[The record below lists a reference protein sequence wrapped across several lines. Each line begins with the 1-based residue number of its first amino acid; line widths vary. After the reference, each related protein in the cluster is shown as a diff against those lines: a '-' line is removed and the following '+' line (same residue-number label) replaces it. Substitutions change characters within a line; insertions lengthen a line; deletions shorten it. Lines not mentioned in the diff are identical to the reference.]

1 MYIGVSY
8 LLERRSDVRTH
19 HVTLDRQEVRNAE
32 SPINDEPPP
41 PDYSSSL
48 VADIK
53 QSSSSVEDT
62 GVDYPPETGSFYN
75 ALLNVTFCEFDK
87 DRITDQRWLVLAVNA
102 TTVTTERAW
111 CPRLGDRPAFEES
124 SFFTGVY
131 FRYMPDGAEKKLAP
145 TRVFDPFRMVEF
157 SRVRRQQLLRKIRV
171 LRCAPDVSGCGNSKY
186 GSYCKSWLSS
196 PICFGLMKKSD
207 GSVCFQPTDSSCVG
221 DAIPCD
227 TVSTPPVT
235 TKAAVSTT
243 TTKAAVSTTTTKA
256 AVSTTTTKAAV
267 STTTT
272 KAAVSTTT
280 TKAAVST
287 TTTKAAVSTTTE
299 ATTTTAAPT
308 SVTTGEVTT
317 TTTTTMP
324 PTTTTVATTQAI
336 TSTTTTTS
344 TEGFGGKYC
353 GDLYGQSFSVDFEE
367 GRATV
372 SVLGQSAGADYEVEG
387 TKIVFSNYD
396 PMLQKLMNA
405 FHIKGIDGT
414 IISPTEVH
422 IKAGFLI
429 DTTLTSC

>member
-1 MYIGVSY
+1 MRSY
-8 LLERRSDVRTH
+8 LFAVI
-19 HVTLDRQEVRNAE
+19 AA
-32 SPINDEPPP
+32 
-41 PDYSSSL
+41 
-48 VADIK
+48 VAAAT
-53 QSSSSVEDT
+53 ED
-62 GVDYPPETGSFYN
+62 P
-75 ALLNVTFCEFDK
+75 
-87 DRITDQRWLVLAVNA
+87 
-102 TTVTTERAW
+102 
-111 CPRLGDRPAFEES
+111 
-124 SFFTGVY
+124 
-131 FRYMPDGAEKKLAP
+131 
-145 TRVFDPFRMVEF
+145 
-157 SRVRRQQLLRKIRV
+157 
-171 LRCAPDVSGCGNSKY
+171 CAQMCSDVSGCGNSKY

-256 AVSTTTTKAAV
+256 I
-267 STTTT
+267 
-272 KAAVSTTT
+272 
-280 TKAAVST
+280 
-287 TTTKAAVSTTTE
+287 VSTTTE

-308 SVTTGEVTT
+308 SVTTVEVTT

-324 PTTTTVATTQAI
+324 PTTTTVATTQAT
-336 TSTTTTTS
+336 TSTTTTS

-353 GDLYGQSFSVDFEE
+353 GNLFGQSFSVDFEE

-405 FHIKGIDGT
+405 FHIKSIDGT

>member
-1 MYIGVSY
+1 MRSY
-8 LLERRSDVRTH
+8 LFAVI
-19 HVTLDRQEVRNAE
+19 AA
-32 SPINDEPPP
+32 
-41 PDYSSSL
+41 
-48 VADIK
+48 VAAAT
-53 QSSSSVEDT
+53 ED
-62 GVDYPPETGSFYN
+62 P
-75 ALLNVTFCEFDK
+75 
-87 DRITDQRWLVLAVNA
+87 
-102 TTVTTERAW
+102 
-111 CPRLGDRPAFEES
+111 
-124 SFFTGVY
+124 
-131 FRYMPDGAEKKLAP
+131 
-145 TRVFDPFRMVEF
+145 
-157 SRVRRQQLLRKIRV
+157 
-171 LRCAPDVSGCGNSKY
+171 CAQMCSDVSGCGNSKY

-227 TVSTPPVT
+227 TVSTPAVT
-235 TKAAVSTT
+235 TTAEPVTT
-243 TTKAAVSTTTTKA
+243 TTKAAVSTTTTK
-256 AVSTTTTKAAV
+256 V
-267 STTTT
+267 
-272 KAAVSTTT
+272 
-280 TKAAVST
+280 AVST

-299 ATTTTAAPT
+299 ATTTTAVPT
-308 SVTTGEVTT
+308 SATTVEVTT
-317 TTTTTMP
+317 TTTTT
-324 PTTTTVATTQAI
+324 TVTD
-336 TSTTTTTS
+336 
-344 TEGFGGKYC
+344 GFGGKYC

>member
-1 MYIGVSY
+1 MRSY
-8 LLERRSDVRTH
+8 LFAVI
-19 HVTLDRQEVRNAE
+19 AA
-32 SPINDEPPP
+32 
-41 PDYSSSL
+41 
-48 VADIK
+48 VAAAT
-53 QSSSSVEDT
+53 ED
-62 GVDYPPETGSFYN
+62 P
-75 ALLNVTFCEFDK
+75 
-87 DRITDQRWLVLAVNA
+87 
-102 TTVTTERAW
+102 
-111 CPRLGDRPAFEES
+111 
-124 SFFTGVY
+124 
-131 FRYMPDGAEKKLAP
+131 
-145 TRVFDPFRMVEF
+145 
-157 SRVRRQQLLRKIRV
+157 
-171 LRCAPDVSGCGNSKY
+171 CAQMCSDVSGCGNSKY

-287 TTTKAAVSTTTE
+287 TTTKAAVSTTTTKAAVSTTTTKAAVSTTTTKAAVSTTTTKAIVSTTTE

-308 SVTTGEVTT
+308 SVTTVEVTT

-324 PTTTTVATTQAI
+324 PTTTTVATTQAT

-353 GDLYGQSFSVDFEE
+353 GNLFGQSFSVDFEE

-405 FHIKGIDGT
+405 FHIKSIDGT